1 MKQALLRKGKVTI
14 EDIPTP
20 AGEPGRLLVEVTRSL
35 ISTGT
40 EMSSIQGSESSL
52 FQKVRS
58 KPEALKKAMESVR
71 VRGLMKTLAYAQ
83 GQLDESRPMGYSC
96 AGRVL
101 AVGGEVQSFRPGDR
115 VACAGAGLANHAE
128 IVSVPANLCVRVP
141 DSVTD
146 RAASFVTLGA
156 IALQGVRRADVR
168 LGETVCVVGLGLIGQ
183 LTVQLLAA
191 AGCRVI
197 GMDLDPARVELASK
211 HGLALGAT
219 SSDELARMVILA
231 TGQKGVDV
239 TLLTASTSS
248 SEPTRLAFQ
257 LTRKKGKIVVVGA
270 VGMELMRSPFYE
282 KEQDF
287 LISCSYGPGRY
298 DDSYEKEGHDYPYA
312 YVRWT
317 ENRNMGAFLDLI
329 QQKRIDVETL
339 IDKEVPLAEV
349 TEAYEMLGGKGGGK
363 PLAIVI
369 AYPEETSAPSKMVP
383 LLRKPMHPSGQ
394 GTIRLGLIGVGSF
407 AKSTHIPNIEMQK
420 KLRIVGVC
428 TGTGATAVTM
438 GRQLNAP
445 LVTNDYRE
453 LIHASEIDAVLV
465 STRHHNHAAIAEA
478 ALKAGKHV
486 YLEKPLAL
494 TLEELDSL
502 DRTLRELKQCP
513 VLMVG
518 FNRRFSPFAQTL
530 GRLFSRRT
538 TPMILHY
545 RVNAGMLPENHWTLT
560 DEGGG
565 RLRGEACHMVD
576 LFRFLVNRPILQ
588 YDVEALPVG
597 STIRPD
603 ENFVARFRYADG
615 SICTLTYL
623 AIGNKAVAK
632 EWVECHWDGQTAML
646 DDFKQLT
653 LHGSPGKQHL
663 PEQDKGHA
671 NALSAFVSAISDG
684 SGFPIPWE
692 ELYETTRA
700 TIELNR
706 EAWGRTVV

>member
-1 MKQALLRKGKVTI
+1 
-14 EDIPTP
+14 
-20 AGEPGRLLVEVTRSL
+20 
-35 ISTGT
+35 
-40 EMSSIQGSESSL
+40 
-52 FQKVRS
+52 
-58 KPEALKKAMESVR
+58 
-71 VRGLMKTLAYAQ
+71 
-83 GQLDESRPMGYSC
+83 
-96 AGRVL
+96 
-101 AVGGEVQSFRPGDR
+101 
-115 VACAGAGLANHAE
+115 
-128 IVSVPANLCVRVP
+128 
-141 DSVTD
+141 
-146 RAASFVTLGA
+146 
-156 IALQGVRRADVR
+156 
-168 LGETVCVVGLGLIGQ
+168 
-183 LTVQLLAA
+183 
-191 AGCRVI
+191 
-197 GMDLDPARVELASK
+197 
-211 HGLALGAT
+211 
-219 SSDELARMVILA
+219 
-231 TGQKGVDV
+231 
-239 TLLTASTSS
+239 
-248 SEPTRLAFQ
+248 
-257 LTRKKGKIVVVGA
+257 
-270 VGMELMRSPFYE
+270 
-282 KEQDF
+282 
-287 LISCSYGPGRY
+287 
-298 DDSYEKEGHDYPYA
+298 
-312 YVRWT
+312 
-317 ENRNMGAFLDLI
+317 
-329 QQKRIDVETL
+329 
-339 IDKEVPLAEV
+339 
-349 TEAYEMLGGKGGGK
+349 
-363 PLAIVI
+363 
-369 AYPEETSAPSKMVP
+369 
-383 LLRKPMHPSGQ
+383 
-394 GTIRLGLIGVGSF
+394 
-407 AKSTHIPNIEMQK
+407 
-420 KLRIVGVC
+420 
-428 TGTGATAVTM
+428 M